1 MKIYI
6 DTANIEEIREAES
19 WGILDGVTTNPSLVA
34 REKRPY
40 EEVVREIC
48 GIVDGPVSAE
58 SVGMDADAIVEEGRA
73 LAAIHDQVVVKVP
86 MMKEGLKAISRLSA
100 EGIRVNCTLVFSPL
114 QALVA
119 AKAGAAFIS
128 PFVGR
133 LDDIS
138 HFGMEGIE
146 QIMQIL
152 ENYDYPSEVIVASV
166 RTPVHVLQAA
176 LTGAHI
182 ATIPFGVLDKLYR
195 HPLTDTGI
203 EKFLADHGKIPGSS

>member
-6 DTANIEEIREAES
+6 DTANIDEIREAQS

-40 EEVVREIC
+40 PEIVREIC
-48 GIVDGPVSAE
+48 AIVDGPVSAE
-58 SVGMDADAIVEEGRA
+58 TVGMDADTIVDEGRT
-73 LAAIHDQVVVKVP
+73 LAAIHEQVVVKVP
-86 MMKEGLKAISRLSA
+86 IMKEGLKAISRLSG
-100 EGIRVNCTLVFSPL
+100 EGIRVNCTLVFSPA
-114 QALVA
+114 QALMA

-133 LDDIS
+133 LDDIGQ
-138 HFGMEGIE
+138 FGMEGIE
-146 QIMQIL
+146 QTMQIL
-152 ENYDYPSEVIVASV
+152 ENYDFSSEVIVASV

-182 ATIPFGVLDKLYR
+182 ATVPFGILDKLYR
-195 HPLTDTGI
+195 HPLTDRGI
-203 EKFLADHGKIPGSS
+203 EKFLADNGKIPGSA

>member
-58 SVGMDADAIVEEGRA
+58 SVGMDADTIVEEGRT

-86 MMKEGLKAISRLSA
+86 VLG
-100 EGIRVNCTLVFSPL
+100 
-114 QALVA
+114 VA
-119 AKAGAAFIS
+119 AVSAQVTLRFSLVSSLPWMPLPPVGVSVPSSPSSRVKEPETWGAGPMMS
-128 PFVGR
+128 
-133 LDDIS
+133 
-138 HFGMEGIE
+138 
-146 QIMQIL
+146 
-152 ENYDYPSEVIVASV
+152 
-166 RTPVHVLQAA
+166 
-176 LTGAHI
+176 
-182 ATIPFGVLDKLYR
+182 
-195 HPLTDTGI
+195 
-203 EKFLADHGKIPGSS
+203 

>member
-6 DTANIEEIREAES
+6 DTANIEEIREAQS

-40 EEVVREIC
+40 PEIVREIC

-58 SVGMDADAIVEEGRA
+58 TVGMDADTIVDEGRT

-86 MMKEGLKAISRLSA
+86 IMKEGLKAISRLSG
-100 EGIRVNCTLVFSPL
+100 EGIRVNCTLVFSPA
-114 QALVA
+114 QALMA
-119 AKAGAAFIS
+119 AKAGAAYIS

-133 LDDIS
+133 LDDIGQ
-138 HFGMEGIE
+138 FGMEGIE

-182 ATIPFGVLDKLYR
+182 ATVPFGILDKLYR
-195 HPLTDTGI
+195 HPLTDSGI
-203 EKFLADHGKIPGSS
+203 EKFLADNGKIPGSA

>member
-6 DTANIEEIREAES
+6 DTANIDEIREVQS

-40 EEVVREIC
+40 EDIVREIC

-58 SVGMDADAIVEEGRA
+58 TIGMDADTMVQEGRD
-73 LAAIHDQVVVKVP
+73 LAAIHEQVVVKVP
-86 MMKEGLKAISRLSA
+86 MMKEGLKAVSRLSG
-100 EGIRVNCTLVFSPL
+100 EGIRVNCTLVFSPT
-114 QALVA
+114 QALMA

-138 HFGMEGIE
+138 HFGMEGVE

-152 ENYDYPSEVIVASV
+152 ESYDYPSEVIVASV

-176 LTGAHI
+176 LSGAHI
-182 ATIPFGVLDKLYR
+182 ATVPFNVLDKLYR
-195 HPLTDTGI
+195 HPLTDRGI
-203 EKFLADHGKIPGSS
+203 EKFIADHGTIPGSV